1 MENNI
6 DRQPS
11 FEIVRR
17 GTKRYNLKYK
27 VILVGDSIVGKSCIC
42 LKHTNNSFVNNYNQT
57 DGYINFDSKI
67 RYKDVFIKLQ
77 LYDTSGNDMYN
88 SLISI
93 LYRNTSLALIVY
105 SIDE

>member
-1 MENNI
+1 MENN
-6 DRQPS
+6 DHQLG

-17 GTKRYNLKYK
+17 GTKKYNLKYK
-27 VILVGDSIVGKSCIC
+27 AILVGNPSVGKSSIC
-42 LKHTNNSFVNNYNQT
+42 LKHINNSFVNEYNQT
-57 DGYINFDSKI
+57 DGIINFDSKI

-88 SLISI
+88 SLVST
-93 LYRNTSLALIVY
+93 LYRNTSLAIIVY